1 MKGTSGTTAAYTSV
15 NPNPGCSVKTWPP
28 HVLHHLRLLCGVL
41 LKAPIFSSPRVI
53 LTFSGCHNVLT
64 LMGSRRPMAA
74 RIAMTIA
81 HAHRRAG
88 HGEVDRSTETTS
100 DVAFW
105 TRHSGFLFGFK
116 TLNDGVMLTVRNRN
130 LATRACTDTDDL
142 RVYCWE
148 VLAAQPA
155 AAFVGSNIRAILRA
169 PQRGTFQPH
178 LQAR

>member
-1 MKGTSGTTAAYTSV
+1 MAAACLAPLAIALRRFAEG
-15 NPNPGCSVKTWPP
+15 PNI
-28 HVLHHLRLLCGVL
+28 L
-41 LKAPIFSSPRVI
+41 FSPRNSHVFRLPQSEGI
-53 LTFSGCHNVLT
+53 N
-64 LMGSRRPMAA
+64 GSRRPMAA